1 MSWSLFK
8 TNILRKTN
16 PVNNPNLD
24 INQVATIWAEEYDA
38 CVKRGKDFINLES
51 IQTGNVEIM
60 KNLFRAALSKGLT
73 TPPGTP
79 FSLVNEFGNG
89 VKAYWAGAQMR
100 PFPIPLIPAP
110 GSIQNIQVNS
120 NIVTNPGV
128 WPLYPPIN
136 PTSKQIIM
144 VNMFVLAA
152 VVHLFSVS
160 GIIQTTSLYPS
171 APTPVPA
178 PGVIVWTGYL
188 IPPIITI
195 PNINFPS
202 ADGLEPP
209 VVEIPDVNIVG
220 ELNRQTNTP
229 TEYEVSDLLTNTP
242 TESGVSDLLDGDT
255 SLLNVINVSL
265 PDDTSEA
272 FNVDQY
278 IKDFRKQ
285 LIAQQVHCD

>member
-8 TNILRKTN
+8 RNILRKTN
-16 PVNNPNLD
+16 PVNNPTLNV
-24 INQVATIWAEEYDA
+24 NEVATIWAEEYEA
-38 CVKRGKDFINLES
+38 AVKRGRDFINLEV
-51 IQTGNVEIM
+51 IQTGNFEIM
-60 KNLFRAALSKGLT
+60 RNLFRAALLKGLT
-73 TPPGTP
+73 IPPGTP

-100 PFPIPLIPAP
+100 PFPIPIIPAP
-110 GSIQNIQVNS
+110 GSIQNLQVNS
-120 NIVTNPGV
+120 NVVTNVGV
-128 WPLYPPIN
+128 WPIYPPIK
-136 PTSKQIIM
+136 PASKQIIM

-152 VVHLFSVS
+152 IVHLFSIG

-171 APTPVPA
+171 APSPVPA
-178 PGVIVWTGYL
+178 PGVIPWTGYL
-188 IPPIITI
+188 IPPIIPI
-195 PNINFPS
+195 PNINFPKE
-202 ADGLEPP
+202 DGSEPP
-209 VVEIPDVNIVG
+209 VLETSDGDIVS
-220 ELNRQTNTP
+220 ELNQQINTP
-229 TEYEVSDLLTNTP
+229 TEYE
-242 TESGVSDLLDGDT
+242 VSDLLDGDT

>member
-8 TNILRKTN
+8 RNILRKTN
-16 PVNNPNLD
+16 PVNNPTLNV
-24 INQVATIWAEEYDA
+24 NEVATIWAEEYEA
-38 CVKRGKDFINLES
+38 AVKRGRDFINLEV
-51 IQTGNVEIM
+51 IQTGNFEIM
-60 KNLFRAALSKGLT
+60 RNLFRTALLKGLT

-100 PFPIPLIPAP
+100 PFPIPIIPAP
-110 GSIQNIQVNS
+110 GSIQNLQVNS
-120 NIVTNPGV
+120 NVVTNVGV
-128 WPLYPPIN
+128 WPIYPPIK
-136 PTSKQIIM
+136 PASKQIIM

-152 VVHLFSVS
+152 IVHLFSIG

-171 APTPVPA
+171 APSPVPA
-178 PGVIVWTGYL
+178 PGVIPWTGYL
-188 IPPIITI
+188 IPPIIPI
-195 PNINFPS
+195 PNINFPKE
-202 ADGLEPP
+202 DGSEPP
-209 VVEIPDVNIVG
+209 VLETSDGDIVS
-220 ELNRQTNTP
+220 ELNQQINTP
-229 TEYEVSDLLTNTP
+229 TEYE
-242 TESGVSDLLDGDT
+242 VSDLLDGDT

>member
-8 TNILRKTN
+8 RNILRKTN
-16 PVNNPNLD
+16 PVNNPTLNV
-24 INQVATIWAEEYDA
+24 NEVATIWAEEYEA
-38 CVKRGKDFINLES
+38 AVKRGRDFINLEV
-51 IQTGNVEIM
+51 IQTGNFEIM
-60 KNLFRAALSKGLT
+60 RNLFRAALLKGLT

-110 GSIQNIQVNS
+110 GSIQNLQVNS
-120 NIVTNPGV
+120 NVVTNVGV
-128 WPLYPPIN
+128 WPIYPPIK
-136 PTSKQIIM
+136 PASKQIIM

-152 VVHLFSVS
+152 IVHLFSIG

-171 APTPVPA
+171 APSPVPA
-178 PGVIVWTGYL
+178 PGVIPWTGYL
-188 IPPIITI
+188 IPPAIPI

-202 ADGLEPP
+202 EDGSEPP
-209 VVEIPDVNIVG
+209 VLETSDEDIVS
-220 ELNRQTNTP
+220 ELNQQINTP
-229 TEYEVSDLLTNTP
+229 TEYEVSDLLN
-242 TESGVSDLLDGDT
+242 GDT

>member
-8 TNILRKTN
+8 RNILRKTN
-16 PVNNPNLD
+16 PVNNPTLNV
-24 INQVATIWAEEYDA
+24 NEVATIWAEEYEA
-38 CVKRGKDFINLES
+38 AVKRGRDFINLEV
-51 IQTGNVEIM
+51 IQTGNFEIM
-60 KNLFRAALSKGLT
+60 RNLFRAALLKGLT
-73 TPPGTP
+73 IPPGTP

-100 PFPIPLIPAP
+100 PFPIPIIPAP
-110 GSIQNIQVNS
+110 GSIQNLQVNS
-120 NIVTNPGV
+120 NVVTNVGV
-128 WPLYPPIN
+128 WPIYPPIK
-136 PTSKQIIM
+136 PASKQIIM

-152 VVHLFSVS
+152 IVHLFSIG

-171 APTPVPA
+171 APSPVPA
-178 PGVIVWTGYL
+178 PGVIPWTGYL
-188 IPPIITI
+188 IPPIIPI
-195 PNINFPS
+195 PNINFPKEDDS
-202 ADGLEPP
+202 EPP
-209 VVEIPDVNIVG
+209 VLETSDGDIVS
-220 ELNRQTNTP
+220 ELNQQINTP
-229 TEYEVSDLLTNTP
+229 TEYE
-242 TESGVSDLLDGDT
+242 VSDLLDGDT

>member
-8 TNILRKTN
+8 RNILRKTN
-16 PVNNPNLD
+16 PVNNPTLNV
-24 INQVATIWAEEYDA
+24 NEVATIWAEEYEA
-38 CVKRGKDFINLES
+38 VVKRGRDFINLEV
-51 IQTGNVEIM
+51 IQTGNFEIM
-60 KNLFRAALSKGLT
+60 RNLFRAALLKALT

-100 PFPIPLIPAP
+100 PFPIPIIPAP
-110 GSIQNIQVNS
+110 GSIQNLQVNS
-120 NIVTNPGV
+120 NVVTNVGV
-128 WPLYPPIN
+128 WPIYPPIK
-136 PTSKQIIM
+136 PASKQIIM

-152 VVHLFSVS
+152 IVHLFSIG

-171 APTPVPA
+171 APSPVPA
-178 PGVIVWTGYL
+178 PGVIPWTGYL
-188 IPPIITI
+188 IPPIIPI
-195 PNINFPS
+195 PNINFPKEDDS
-202 ADGLEPP
+202 EPP
-209 VVEIPDVNIVG
+209 VLETSDGDIVS
-220 ELNRQTNTP
+220 ELNQQINTP
-229 TEYEVSDLLTNTP
+229 TEYE
-242 TESGVSDLLDGDT
+242 VSDLLDGDT

>member
-1 MSWSLFK
+1 MSWGLFK
-8 TNILRKTN
+8 RNILRKTN
-16 PVNNPNLD
+16 PNRNPSLD

-38 CVKRGKDFINLES
+38 AVKRGKDFINFES

-60 KNLFRAALSKGLT
+60 KTLFRAALLKGLT

-120 NIVTNPGV
+120 NIVTNIGV
-128 WPLYPPIN
+128 WPIYPPIK
-136 PTSKQIIM
+136 PAEKQIVM

-152 VVHLFSVS
+152 IVHLFSI
-160 GIIQTTSLYPS
+160 GGFIQTTSLYPG

-178 PGVIVWTGYL
+178 PGVIPWTGYL
-188 IPPIITI
+188 IPPVIPI

-202 ADGLEPP
+202 EEGSEPP
-209 VVEIPDVNIVG
+209 FREQEDNQEVTSPPISEQIG
-220 ELNRQTNTP
+220 T
-229 TEYEVSDLLTNTP
+229 TEDIEQDILQGN
-242 TESGVSDLLDGDT
+242 T
-255 SLLNVINVSL
+255 SLQNVISTTL
-265 PDDTSEA
+265 PDDATEA
-272 FNVDQY
+272 FNVDEY
-278 IKDFRKQ
+278 INDFRRQ
-285 LIAQQVHCD
+285 LIAQDVHCD

>member
-8 TNILRKTN
+8 RNILRKTN
-16 PVNNPNLD
+16 PVNNPTLNV
-24 INQVATIWAEEYDA
+24 NEVATIWAEEYEA
-38 CVKRGKDFINLES
+38 AVKRGRDFINLEV
-51 IQTGNVEIM
+51 IQTGNFEIM
-60 KNLFRAALSKGLT
+60 RNLFRAALLKGLT

-110 GSIQNIQVNS
+110 GSIQNLQVNS
-120 NIVTNPGV
+120 NVVTNVGV
-128 WPLYPPIN
+128 WPIYPPIK
-136 PTSKQIIM
+136 PASKQIIM

-152 VVHLFSVS
+152 IVHLFSIG

-171 APTPVPA
+171 APSPVPA
-178 PGVIVWTGYL
+178 PGVIPWTGYL
-188 IPPIITI
+188 IPPAIPI

-202 ADGLEPP
+202 EDGSEPP
-209 VVEIPDVNIVG
+209 VLETSDGDIVS
-220 ELNRQTNTP
+220 ELNQQTNTP
-229 TEYEVSDLLTNTP
+229 TEYEVSDLL
-242 TESGVSDLLDGDT
+242 DGDT
-255 SLLNVINVSL
+255 SLVNVINVSL

>member
-8 TNILRKTN
+8 RNILRKTN
-16 PVNNPNLD
+16 PVNNPTLD
-24 INQVATIWAEEYDA
+24 VNEVATIWAEEYDA
-38 CVKRGKDFINLES
+38 AVKRGRDFINLEV
-51 IQTGNVEIM
+51 IQTGNFEIM
-60 KNLFRAALSKGLT
+60 RNLFRAALLKGIA

-110 GSIQNIQVNS
+110 GSIQNLQVNS
-120 NIVTNPGV
+120 NVVTNVGV
-128 WPLYPPIN
+128 WPIYPPIK
-136 PTSKQIIM
+136 PASKQIIM

-152 VVHLFSVS
+152 IVHLFSIG
-160 GIIQTTSLYPS
+160 GIIQTTSLYPG

-178 PGVIVWTGYL
+178 PGVIPWTGYL
-188 IPPIITI
+188 IPPIIPI
-195 PNINFPS
+195 PNINFPKE
-202 ADGLEPP
+202 DGSEPP
-209 VVEIPDVNIVG
+209 VLETSDGDIVS
-220 ELNRQTNTP
+220 ELNQQINTP
-229 TEYEVSDLLTNTP
+229 TEYEVGN
-242 TESGVSDLLDGDT
+242 LLDGDT